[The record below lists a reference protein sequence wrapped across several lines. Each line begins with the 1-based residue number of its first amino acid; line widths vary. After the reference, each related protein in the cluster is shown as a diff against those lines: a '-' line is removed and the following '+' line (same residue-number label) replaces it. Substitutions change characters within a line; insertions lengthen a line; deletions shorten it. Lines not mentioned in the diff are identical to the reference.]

1 MYYLGIDLGSSSLK
15 VALVEQKTGVAIA
28 QLKEPEEEMDILSLQ
43 EHWAEQ
49 DPEYWWELCCRG
61 IQRILAETEIDATD
75 IKGIG
80 IAYQMHGLVTIDQGG
95 STVRNAI
102 IWCDSRAV
110 EIGEEAYQKIGTAF
124 CDRNFLNSPGNF
136 TAAKLAWVKQNE
148 PERYAKIHKIMLPG
162 DFLAYRFSGECTTTV
177 TALSEG
183 VFWNFPAHTL
193 ANEVN
198 DQLGIDVD
206 LFPTVVDNFT
216 QQVHVNNVAAKATGL
231 IQGTPILY
239 RAGDQP
245 NNALSLNVFNP
256 GEVAATAGTSGV
268 VYAVT
273 DQLEVNEAKRLNH
286 FAHVNH
292 QKGENRIGKLLCIN
306 GAGRQY
312 NWMREN
318 LSMNS
323 YEEMNILASSV
334 AVGAEGLCVLP
345 FGNGAE
351 RMFGNRN
358 LGSSILHLDLNR
370 HNKAHLCRASLEG
383 TAFAFTYGFSIMQ
396 KDKVQPKVIRT
407 GNDNMFQSEIFSTT
421 IATLLG
427 IDIEIYETTGAIGA
441 ARAAIH
447 AQDKALDFSSL
458 IEKDYLK
465 TISPDSNLAPYSL
478 AFNNWKKELETTLKT
493 SQ

>member
-15 VALVEQKTGVAIA
+15 IALVEQKTGVAIA
-28 QLKEPEEEMDILSLQ
+28 QLKEPEAEMDILSLHEQ
-43 EHWAEQ
+43 WAEQ
-49 DPEYWWELCCRG
+49 DPDYWWELCCRG
-61 IQRILAETEIDATD
+61 IQRILAETEIDSTD

-110 EIGEEAYQKIGTAF
+110 EIGEKAYQKIGTAF
-124 CDRNFLNSPGNF
+124 CAQNFLNSPGNF

-148 PERYAKIHKIMLPG
+148 PEHYAKIHKIMLPG
-162 DFLAYRFSGECTTTV
+162 DFLAYRFSGECTTTI

-183 VFWNFPAHTL
+183 VFWNFPNHTL
-193 ANEVN
+193 ANEVI
-198 DQLGIDVD
+198 DEMGIDAD
-206 LFPTVVDNFT
+206 FFPTVVDNFT

-245 NNALSLNVFNP
+245 NNALSLNVFKP

-268 VYAVT
+268 IYAVT

-318 LSMNS
+318 LAVNS
-323 YEEMNILASSV
+323 YEEMNALASSV
-334 AVGAEGLCVLP
+334 AVGAERLCVLP

-351 RMFGNRN
+351 RMFDNCN

-370 HNKAHLCRASLEG
+370 HNRAHLCRASIEG
-383 TAFAFTYGFSIMQ
+383 IAFAFAYGFSIMQ
-396 KDKVQPKVIRT
+396 ADKVQPKVIRT

-427 IDIEIYETTGAIGA
+427 IDIEIYATTGAIGA
-441 ARAAIH
+441 ARAAIL
-447 AQDKALDFSSL
+447 AQEKTLDFSSL
-458 IEKDYLK
+458 NEKDYLK
-465 TISPDSNLAPYSL
+465 TISPDTNRVPYSL
-478 AFNNWKKELETTLKT
+478 AYNHWEKELKTTLNKLK
-493 SQ
+493 

>member
-15 VALVEQKTGVAIA
+15 IALVEQKTGVAIA
-28 QLKEPEEEMDILSLQ
+28 QLKEPEAEMDILSLREQ
-43 EHWAEQ
+43 WAEQ
-49 DPEYWWELCCRG
+49 DPDYWWELCCRG
-61 IQRILAETEIDATD
+61 IQRILAETEIDSTD

-110 EIGEEAYQKIGTAF
+110 EIGEKAYQKIGTAF
-124 CDRNFLNSPGNF
+124 CAQNFLNSPGNF

-148 PERYAKIHKIMLPG
+148 PEHYAKIHKIMLPG
-162 DFLAYRFSGECTTTV
+162 DFLAYRFSGECTTTI

-183 VFWNFPAHTL
+183 VFWNFPNHTL
-193 ANEVN
+193 ANEVI
-198 DQLGIDVD
+198 DEMGIDAD
-206 LFPTVVDNFT
+206 FFPTVVDNFT

-245 NNALSLNVFNP
+245 NNALSLNVFKP

-318 LSMNS
+318 LAVNS
-323 YEEMNILASSV
+323 YEEMNALASSV
-334 AVGAEGLCVLP
+334 AVGAERLCVLP

-351 RMFGNRN
+351 RMFDNCN

-370 HNKAHLCRASLEG
+370 HNRAHLCRASIEG
-383 TAFAFTYGFSIMQ
+383 IAFAFAYGFSIMQ
-396 KDKVQPKVIRT
+396 ADKVQPKVIRT

-427 IDIEIYETTGAIGA
+427 IDIEIYATTGAIGA
-441 ARAAIH
+441 ARAAIL
-447 AQDKALDFSSL
+447 AQEKTLDFSSL
-458 IEKDYLK
+458 NEKDYLK
-465 TISPDSNLAPYSL
+465 IISPDTNRVPYSL
-478 AFNNWKKELETTLKT
+478 AYNHWEKELKTTLNKLK
-493 SQ
+493 